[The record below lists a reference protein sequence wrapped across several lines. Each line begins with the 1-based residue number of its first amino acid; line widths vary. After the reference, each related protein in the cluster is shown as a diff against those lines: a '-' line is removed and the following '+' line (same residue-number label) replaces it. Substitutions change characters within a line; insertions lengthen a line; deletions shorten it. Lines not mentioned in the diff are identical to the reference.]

1 MLVLSRRKNQ
11 SIVIGD
17 NIEISVV
24 DIQGDVIRIGID
36 APKEV
41 SIYRKEL
48 LEEVKQ
54 ANQEA
59 TQTASSLGD
68 KLTILKSYK
77 PDHD

>member
-11 SIVIGD
+11 SIIIGE
-17 NIEISVV
+17 NIEITVV
-24 DIQGDVIRIGID
+24 DIQGDVTRLGID
-36 APKEV
+36 APREV

-48 LEEVKQ
+48 LEEIKQ

-59 TQTASSLGD
+59 TITATNLGN

-77 PDHD
+77 PENN